1 MAKARMNK
9 RWFKFGLRLKVNLLI
24 GAILLL
30 TMSLFEALSLRHEKQ
45 MLIDARSQH
54 FEELAQHLAWV
65 LRNDGRQDQQSL
77 VFNYERAIN
86 GDGKWEYRV
95 LILDREGQIV
105 AASNPALIGTVMN
118 EQTMLKSYEKRAG
131 NGPGQVFV
139 QGTAQMIVTLP
150 TIVRSDGSGVDDR
163 SLVILI
169 SGPLDDIRESLKTSV
184 ITHVF
189 HLLITAVAMAA
200 VTNLALSA
208 FVLRPIRRLL
218 AGMRRME
225 RGEWTNDLPVRTTDE
240 IGKLTRGY
248 NALGRNLE
256 IKVRCLVRAEKL
268 ASVALVA
275 IQLNRELKK
284 PIERIRGSAD
294 YLCRHNAFDSE
305 SAHAIGR
312 IFDQTEKILG
322 LSEKFNREFST
333 QCESEENRDEKRNG
347 SSGKPGGGPGK
358 PPAGA
363 SAVVHL

>member
-1 MAKARMNK
+1 MN
-9 RWFKFGLRLKVNLLI
+9 RHRFKFGLRWKLNVLI
-24 GAILLL
+24 GAVLLL
-30 TMSLFEALSLRHEKQ
+30 TMTLFEALSLRHERQ
-45 MLIDARSQH
+45 MLINARSQH

-65 LRNDGRQDQQSL
+65 LRNDVGQDRQNS
-77 VFNYERAIN
+77 VFNYERAVN
-86 GDGKWEYRV
+86 GQAGLGYRT
-95 LILDREGQIV
+95 LILDSKGQII
-105 AASNPALIGTVMN
+105 AASNRELLGTVMN

-139 QGTAQMIVTLP
+139 QGTAQMIVALP
-150 TIVRSDGSGVDDR
+150 IIVRSDGSGVDDR

-169 SGPLDDIRESLKTSV
+169 TGPLDDIRESLKSSA

-189 HLLITAVAMAA
+189 HLLITAVAMAF

-225 RGEWTNDLPVRTTDE
+225 RGEWTNDLPVRTSDE

-256 IKVRCLVRAEKL
+256 LKVRCLVRAEKL

-312 IFDQTEKILG
+312 IFDQTERILG
-322 LSEKFNREFST
+322 LSEKFNRDFSA
-333 QCESEENRDEKRNG
+333 QFESEENRDEKRNG
-347 SSGKPGGGPGK
+347 ASRKPEGGSRK
-358 PPAGA
+358 PPAGTP
-363 SAVVHL
+363 AVAHL